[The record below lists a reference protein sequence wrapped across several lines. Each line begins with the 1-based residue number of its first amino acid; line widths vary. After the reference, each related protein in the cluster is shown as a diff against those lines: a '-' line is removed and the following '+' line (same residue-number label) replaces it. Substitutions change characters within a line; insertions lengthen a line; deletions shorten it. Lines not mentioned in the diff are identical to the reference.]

1 MLEKIRSH
9 FSNPINKKAASITA
23 LALIALAIPLTVFIS
38 QQQQEIRQRAQEVSP
53 LGGGSPPVSL
63 ALAPATQTASP
74 SSTFNVELLL
84 NTGDKEV
91 TGVNIP
97 ISYNADILE
106 VLEFQ
111 PSSFFNSK
119 LTNGPGPLGGSWQYT
134 AVETQSTI
142 KGNLP
147 LGTITFRAKAEGTS
161 NVIFGLP
168 GLPDGGIQITAL
180 GQTESLP
187 TANNITGSYT
197 VILPTTEPTPTP
209 SGSPSAP
216 LLINYNTSF
225 SSTQGK
231 NNIYYLAYGKNSNS
245 YVSANWDGS
254 KWAYTGEG
262 SDRNF
267 QISRGSMAP
276 SYGAN
281 SVVRWV
287 APQEGKISI
296 SGYFQRCCTEAGDFN
311 YSPRTIYSI
320 RRNNEVLWTQDAN
333 DQTKY
338 NYSLLTTIFSPGEK
352 IEFWADANKDSGWDG
367 TNFDFVISFMPS
379 SSPTLPP
386 GVTPTTAPQRVE
398 GDANGDNSVDILDF
412 NIWRDEFLGNSQ
424 TKQADF
430 NGDGVV
436 DLLDFAIWRNAIA
449 APNPSPTS
457 PPQASAKRVFVTS
470 TTYNGNLEGLAG
482 ADAKC
487 QARAGYI
494 SSALGGGGSV
504 WKAWLSD
511 SNTSA
516 ASRLTHADS
525 PYQLINGSTVSNN
538 WADLTDGT
546 LQNPIN
552 ITEFNTIPNSM
563 SGVWTN
569 TNIFG
574 EAYFS
579 GDNNKTCKDYTS
591 SVYSIEAYYIFG
603 RNGSSDGNWTLWSSD
618 NCSSNARLYCFEQ

>member
-1 MLEKIRSH
+1 

-53 LGGGSPPVSL
+53 LGGGGIVSL
-63 ALAPATQTASP
+63 VLAPS
-74 SSTFNVELLL
+74 SSGISLGSTFEVVLNLNPGANIITGLDVIIRYDKNFLEIDKFNPTNTLGTQLINNVDNQAGTLRYAAV
-84 NTGDKEV
+84 NTQSE
-91 TGVNIP
+91 N
-97 ISYNADILE
+97 
-106 VLEFQ
+106 
-111 PSSFFNSK
+111 PSA
-119 LTNGPGPLGGSWQYT
+119 LGGGDPT
-134 AVETQSTI
+134 AI
-142 KGNLP
+142 N
-147 LGTITFRAKAEGTS
+147 LGTITFKAKAEGTS
-161 NVIFGLP
+161 NVTF
-168 GLPDGGIQITAL
+168 DNIQITAL
-180 GQTESLP
+180 GQTGSLP
-187 TANNITGSYT
+187 TANNVTGSYT
-197 VILPTTEPTPTP
+197 VISPTTEPIPTLT
-209 SGSPSAP
+209 GSPSAP

-231 NNIYYLAYGKNSNS
+231 NDIYYLAYGKSSNS

-579 GDNNKTCKDYTS
+579 GNNNKTCKDYTS